1 MRWAGNFEGTR
12 NTFVVKSH
20 TEGKVCMDHICGWQK
35 DVVKGEVPEHVSD

>member
-20 TEGKVCMDHICGWQK
+20 REGKVYRDHICGWH
-35 DVVKGEVPEHVSD
+35 DEVVKGEVSEHDSD